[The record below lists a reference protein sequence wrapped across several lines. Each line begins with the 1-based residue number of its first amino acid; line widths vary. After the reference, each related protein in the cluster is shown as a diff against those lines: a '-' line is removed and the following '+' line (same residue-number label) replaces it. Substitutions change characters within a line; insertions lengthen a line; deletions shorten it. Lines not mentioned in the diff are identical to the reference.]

1 MQCLLVIGVLMRCLE
16 MLMCRPNCIAKLVD
30 MKGQH
35 RVFIF
40 ATQQIA
46 PMEELTYALLP
57 WAVEPIAF
65 K

>member
-1 MQCLLVIGVLMRCLE
+1 
-16 MLMCRPNCIAKLVD
+16 MCRPNCIAKLVD

-35 RVFIF
+35 RVLIF

-57 WAVEPIAF
+57 WAIETSCMHCPSSVL
-65 K
+65 